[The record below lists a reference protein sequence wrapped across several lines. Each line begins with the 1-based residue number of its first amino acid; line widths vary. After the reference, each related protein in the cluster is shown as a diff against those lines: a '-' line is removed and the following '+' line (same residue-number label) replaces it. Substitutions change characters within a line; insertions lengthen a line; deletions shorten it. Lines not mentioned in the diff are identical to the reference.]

1 MHERGNKSSQAE
13 KVTKKEVKKSGS
25 FSQRSTE
32 QRSVNPATGV
42 RIHKQN
48 PKGVPCKNPVCNGL
62 PRSLTHNCDHCLQ
75 PGGGME
81 GKAPWSQRSE
91 RGGSKK
97 KDVAA
102 AATETKTPATPTT
115 SSSTETAALATHH
128 RDWSCATVEELLPD
142 SMPKPEDLACIASQ
156 TLSTILD
163 SGTTSTLIMDKKYFW
178 TYNTSDQVTV
188 KTANHGKLITA
199 ARGDCVAD
207 LTVAG
212 QTQRIRLSECLHA
225 PGAMVNLFSIIEART
240 LATHQWW
247 GT

>member
-1 MHERGNKSSQAE
+1 VPCE
-13 KVTKKEVKKSGS
+13 
-25 FSQRSTE
+25 
-32 QRSVNPATGV
+32 NPA
-42 RIHKQN
+42 
-48 PKGVPCKNPVCNGL
+48 CNGL
-62 PRSLTHNCDHCLQ
+62 PRSLTHDHDHCLQ

-102 AATETKTPATPTT
+102 AATESKTSATPTT

-163 SGTTSTLIMDKKYFW
+163 SGTTSMLIMDKKYFW

-199 ARGDCVAD
+199 AHGDCVAD

-212 QTQRIRLSECLHA
+212 QMQRIRLSECLHA
-225 PGAMVNLFSIIEART
+225 PG
-240 LATHQWW
+240 
-247 GT
+247 